1 MLFNLSIFKI
11 QGDSMSPNISDDSF
25 IITKPFSNIRNKNK
39 LLIFKHKVY
48 GKLVKRLN
56 NIDSSNFFWF
66 KGDSYTSI
74 SMDDI
79 GPIKREQIIGEII
92 LCCVKVYEKISE
104 KLSSSSIRTTTV
116 VPTTTVTP
124 ISNIKYIEPL
134 NCIIIENPNTN
145 ECNKYAI
152 GVPIKN

>member
-1 MLFNLSIFKI
+1 
-11 QGDSMSPNISDDSF
+11 MSPNISDDSF

-92 LCCVKVYEKISE
+92 FSIS
-104 KLSSSSIRTTTV
+104 KSSM
-116 VPTTTVTP
+116 
-124 ISNIKYIEPL
+124 KFYL
-134 NCIIIENPNTN
+134 
-145 ECNKYAI
+145 
-152 GVPIKN
+152 

>member
-1 MLFNLSIFKI
+1 MSFWAEGAIGTFILIAIVFVAFLSLK
-11 QGDSMSPNISDDSF
+11 
-25 IITKPFSNIRNKNK
+25 
-39 LLIFKHKVY
+39 
-48 GKLVKRLN
+48 
-56 NIDSSNFFWF
+56 
-66 KGDSYTSI
+66 
-74 SMDDI
+74 
-79 GPIKREQIIGEII
+79 IIGETI
-92 LCCVKVYEKISE
+92 LCCIKVYEKISE

-116 VPTTTVTP
+116 VPTTTVSP

>member
-1 MLFNLSIFKI
+1 MSFWAEGAMGIFILIVIVFVAFLSLK
-11 QGDSMSPNISDDSF
+11 
-25 IITKPFSNIRNKNK
+25 
-39 LLIFKHKVY
+39 
-48 GKLVKRLN
+48 
-56 NIDSSNFFWF
+56 
-66 KGDSYTSI
+66 
-74 SMDDI
+74 
-79 GPIKREQIIGEII
+79 IIGETI
-92 LCCVKVYEKISE
+92 LCCIKVYEKISE

-116 VPTTTVTP
+116 VPTTVTP